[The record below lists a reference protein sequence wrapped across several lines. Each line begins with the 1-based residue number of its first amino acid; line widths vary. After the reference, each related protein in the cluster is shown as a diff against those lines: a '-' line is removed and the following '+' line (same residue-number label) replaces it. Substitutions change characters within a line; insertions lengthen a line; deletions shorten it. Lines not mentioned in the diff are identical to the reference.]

1 MNLVL
6 FYALIFVAIP
16 LGMYLLFT
24 YIIIFHIKKYGLE
37 KDVNRRVILVFCLGM
52 IAISLMILQEFS
64 SVNWNRVSVTRF
76 IEDSDFNIFL

>member
-1 MNLVL
+1 MNLIL
-6 FYALIFVAIP
+6 FYALIFVAMP
-16 LGMYLLFT
+16 LGMYLLFA

-37 KDVNRRVILVFCLGM
+37 KDVNRRVVLVFCLGI

-64 SVNWNRVSVTRF
+64 AVNWNRISITRF